1 MKGNVLRATVSR
13 VLESFRGNSNSQ
25 DYGIKWSLLSA
36 VDALEKDKEIQL
48 VIMARGLPSRKIK
61 GCAPVATKW
70 WRKLKI
76 RPRNELW
83 GKWSSREFELS
94 KSAVVHNP
102 WIGEEGALTLEMRIQ
117 INAFWNLEFSDSVT
131 PKCCPLQSN
140 YFNELTLYR
149 ILHATNAEY
158 TFFEYRWIFT
168 HFLDRPYTHKL
179 LHNISP
185 VI

>member
-83 GKWSSREFELS
+83 RK
-94 KSAVVHNP
+94 
-102 WIGEEGALTLEMRIQ
+102 
-117 INAFWNLEFSDSVT
+117 
-131 PKCCPLQSN
+131 
-140 YFNELTLYR
+140 
-149 ILHATNAEY
+149 
-158 TFFEYRWIFT
+158 
-168 HFLDRPYTHKL
+168 
-179 LHNISP
+179 
-185 VI
+185 